1 MKLKLAGG
9 TPKSGKGDAGVG
21 QTPAGQSRS
30 VSPAPAA
37 QSAKPVA
44 PAAPAAAAKE
54 SSAPEVEGPHAFP
67 PLTEEEMR
75 RHYAEPL
82 PSFRDV
88 GPGER
93 QALFVSKLH
102 LCAFTFDFTDPASHV
117 HEKETKRL
125 TLLEMVDY
133 VNSGSGKFREAL
145 APDLVFM
152 VSSNIFRSLPPPRPH
167 ALEAFDAEE
176 EEPSLEP
183 AWPHLQIV
191 YELLL
196 RFIVSGDTDAKTA
209 KKFVDQQFVLHLLDL
224 FDSGKFMVHRP
235 FIRKAINYVFY
246 HFVFETERHNGIAEL
261 LEILGSIINGFALP
275 LKDEHK
281 NFLIR
286 ALLPLHKPKCL
297 PQYHQQLSY
306 CITQAQDSAHFVE
319 KDPELAVPVLQGLLK
334 FWPITNSHKEVL
346 FIGEL
351 EEVLEITK
359 PKEFEIVIEPLF
371 RRISRCL
378 TSSHFQVAERSL
390 FLWNNDAIVLLVTQ
404 YKEKVLPLVI
414 GALEEN
420 AAHHWNSAVH
430 SLTLNVRKMFQEM
443 DVAMY
448 NKCLHKMDSSERSA
462 AAKESQRQDR
472 WDAILR
478 AAKEPSMQ
486 VAASNVPPK
495 EEDAPA
501 APGSGL
507 EDLAVV
513 SLLPTRHFW
522 IGNLSAHISRA
533 VLTTVFDQ
541 FGTLEDVVT
550 FPGRMYAFVNF
561 RRVDDAVS
569 AHQTLQGLV
578 IPELTGDRP
587 LLLKYRPA
595 TTAEAK
601 LRALGHGEEAEGGGS
616 RDGGAGSGSAPTP
629 TSTSTS
635 TASTC
640 QPQSEPSARIW
651 LGNIAMGTTVRVLQS
666 VLSRFGPL
674 LDAAVFP
681 ARIGPLG
688 YAFARFERVEDAV
701 AAFTA
706 LNNTVVPALSG
717 GKQLKMRY
725 KARAARARP
734 AGPCPVPIASRLAPG
749 SAHAHAAVSAPRAA
763 PPSASR
769 HLWLG
774 NVGHCCSE
782 AALVDLFGRY
792 GQVESVRLFALKAY
806 AFVNFVEVA
815 AARRAMSAL
824 DGAVIPAL
832 TGTKGL
838 VMRYQQ
844 EPTPGAAA
852 ARPPPARA
860 LADLLANTQAA
871 ALVAA
876 ALTHRPPYGAPPVP
890 LPSPGLSLSMPP
902 PTLLQPQAWAVA
914 PSPQLPAPA
923 PDLLGALSRLLEA
936 QNSVNAFADSAF
948 AAAPAP
954 PPAQPAPA
962 SPPDDGAAR
971 AASLTASLACMGLDQ
986 ASLTAALAAAQGPPA
1001 GPRSAA
1007 SALAE
1012 HAAMLQQVQAMDP
1025 AAALQLA
1032 LAQPA
1037 LRSLPQ
1043 SGEGEGARPSSGG
1056 PPSARQSLSLS
1067 LSPDSI
1073 WNASPSLRP
1082 SGSPDTADPAAA
1094 GMALLDAQSQHA
1106 AQALLPAWAR
1116 FGNGAA
1122 HWPGEG
1128 HRGHPPYRG

>member
-1 MKLKLAGG
+1 M
-9 TPKSGKGDAGVG
+9 
-21 QTPAGQSRS
+21 
-30 VSPAPAA
+30 
-37 QSAKPVA
+37 
-44 PAAPAAAAKE
+44 
-54 SSAPEVEGPHAFP
+54 F
-67 PLTEEEMR
+67 
-75 RHYAEPL
+75 
-82 PSFRDV
+82 
-88 GPGER
+88 
-93 QALFVSKLH
+93 
-102 LCAFTFDFTDPASHV
+102 
-117 HEKETKRL
+117 
-125 TLLEMVDY
+125 TLLT
-133 VNSGSGKFREAL
+133 
-145 APDLVFM
+145 
-152 VSSNIFRSLPPPRPH
+152 PPPS
-167 ALEAFDAEE
+167 
-176 EEPSLEP
+176 PSP
-183 AWPHLQIV
+183 
-191 YELLL
+191 
-196 RFIVSGDTDAKTA
+196 
-209 KKFVDQQFVLHLLDL
+209 
-224 FDSGKFMVHRP
+224 
-235 FIRKAINYVFY
+235 
-246 HFVFETERHNGIAEL
+246 
-261 LEILGSIINGFALP
+261 
-275 LKDEHK
+275 
-281 NFLIR
+281 
-286 ALLPLHKPKCL
+286 
-297 PQYHQQLSY
+297 
-306 CITQAQDSAHFVE
+306 
-319 KDPELAVPVLQGLLK
+319 
-334 FWPITNSHKEVL
+334 
-346 FIGEL
+346 
-351 EEVLEITK
+351 
-359 PKEFEIVIEPLF
+359 
-371 RRISRCL
+371 SR
-378 TSSHFQVAERSL
+378 
-390 FLWNNDAIVLLVTQ
+390 
-404 YKEKVLPLVI
+404 
-414 GALEEN
+414 
-420 AAHHWNSAVH
+420 
-430 SLTLNVRKMFQEM
+430 
-443 DVAMY
+443 
-448 NKCLHKMDSSERSA
+448 
-462 AAKESQRQDR
+462 
-472 WDAILR
+472 
-478 AAKEPSMQ
+478 
-486 VAASNVPPK
+486 
-495 EEDAPA
+495 
-501 APGSGL
+501 
-507 EDLAVV
+507 
-513 SLLPTRHFW
+513 
-522 IGNLSAHISRA
+522 
-533 VLTTVFDQ
+533 

-629 TSTSTS
+629 TSTSTL

-688 YAFARFERVEDAV
+688 YAFARFDRVEDAV

-725 KARAARARP
+725 KSLLDAGGPDALQGAAGAGAEPAAWPEGEGPRGAARP

-749 SAHAHAAVSAPRAA
+749 SAHAHAAVSAAA
-763 PPSASR
+763 PPPPSASR

-902 PTLLQPQAWAVA
+902 PSLLQPQAWGVA

-962 SPPDDGAAR
+962 SPPDDGAA
-971 AASLTASLACMGLDQ
+971 ALASLTASLTCMGLDQ
-986 ASLTAALAAAQGPPA
+986 ASLTAALAAAQAPPA
-1001 GPRSAA
+1001 GQRSAA

-1037 LRSLPQ
+1037 LRSLPH